1 MSDTQRETKQITV
14 GSHTITV
21 NTFVTGRELR
31 DIESAMLD
39 KLEMKQ
45 TGGAQEI
52 SGFRGS
58 MLKEREDA
66 QIKAVIVDLDGTAE
80 DLVNRVLNLPAPEY
94 REVMAYVS
102 EITEPKKEQ
111 TGN

>member
-1 MSDTQRETKQITV
+1 MSDTQREQKEITI
-14 GSHTITV
+14 GTHKLTV

-31 DIESAMLD
+31 DIESAMMD

-45 TGGAQEI
+45 KGGEQEI

-66 QIKAVIVDLDGTAE
+66 QIKAVVVAFDGAT
-80 DLVNRVLNLPAPEY
+80 DDVVNKVLNLPAPEY
-94 REVMAYVS
+94 REVMDYVNGV
-102 EITEPKKEQ
+102 TEPKKEP